1 MKSDYAKYAKE
12 LLQSLRLGGYRRKE
26 TVALAMVCVSI
37 FAGVVILVRLG
48 GLVVTTAGAKA
59 LVKHIAAEGKPDA
72 NDVENNF
79 NKRKEI
85 ADELKKKNAFAPPP
99 PKKHPVEQVAGILGS
114 EALINGKW
122 YKAGDSVEDAKIV
135 AIEPT
140 QVKIEWQG
148 DEKTFAPIAS
158 SGSSGKQHGPPG
170 KDKAKDRDKD
180 KDKDSAK
187 PSEARERRREGRAG
201 RNRERP
207 PMPPNMSPEE
217 REKFMAE
224 MRERRRA
231 RRRNRD

>member
-12 LLQSLRLGGYRRKE
+12 FLQSLRLGGYRRKE
-26 TVALAMVCVSI
+26 TVAIAMVCVSV

-59 LVKHIAAEGKPDA
+59 LVKDIAAEGKPDA
-72 NDVENNF
+72 NDVENIF

-85 ADELKKKNAFAPPP
+85 ADELKKKNAFVPPP
-99 PKKHPVEQVAGILGS
+99 QKKHPIEQVAGILGS

-140 QVKIEWQG
+140 QVRIEWQG
-148 DEKTFAPIAS
+148 NEKTFAPIAS
-158 SGSSGKQHGPPG
+158 SGSSGKEHGPPG
-170 KDKAKDRDKD
+170 KDKAKGR
-180 KDKDSAK
+180 DKDSAK
-187 PSEARERRREGRAG
+187 RSERRERRRQGRAG

-217 REKFMAE
+217 REKFRAE